1 MTFDSDVPMRDFE
14 ESDDGSDS
22 ETELLIRHHDGR
34 TTTQAYQHHHQQP
47 QHGSLFYSTKTAA
60 AAHGGGNRK
69 TNFLSQLFDIVGGTS
84 SKFDLVRN
92 TKNNNGNKNN
102 NNSGTSTQQ
111 TKYSS
116 SSSRLGGDN
125 HGGAQIR
132 FRNERSRERYSTQA
146 ANITTG
152 LNNAAQAAAGIY
164 GNHNNNSSSS
174 SYSLNFEAGMTGTY
188 NNHYSDSLQMSNMET
203 QPKKSA
209 TAPTSP
215 ASVDATSTMAAAATA
230 ANGQK
235 ANIDAD
241 SGSAVFYQKNR
252 RKSKRRSF
260 GNMCKMCLC
269 GCWRKWFAP
278 RELRAR
284 TVHLG
289 RATTEKFPPN
299 EIRNQKYNFI
309 SFLPL
314 VLFGQFRFFLNLYF
328 LIMALSQFI
337 PDIRIGYPYTY
348 WGPLGFVLTVTICR
362 EAIDDYRR
370 HQRDREVNSQKY
382 KRLIISDTRGY
393 EMVPSSKLKVGD
405 MIIVEK
411 NERVPA
417 DLALLRTSDRS
428 GSVFV
433 RTDQL
438 DGETDWKLRLA
449 VPSTQKLNK
458 DSDLFNIDASIYI
471 EKPQND
477 IHSFIGNFSMTDGSE
492 DTGLNVENT
501 LWANTV
507 VAAGTATGIVIYTGC
522 ETRSVMNNSQPR
534 SKVGL
539 LDMEINGLTKVL
551 FCAVLGL
558 SLVMMMLKG
567 FSGPWY
573 RYMFR
578 FVLLF
583 SYIIPISLRVNL
595 DMGKA
600 FYSWQMQNDPEIQGT
615 VVRSTTIPEELG
627 RISYVLTDKTGT
639 LTQNEMVF
647 KKIHLGIVSHDSDT
661 FHHVSEIIGSL
672 APTIFGSSTAT
683 ETNTKT
689 AIYNNRLRR
698 PEGWRE
704 WEAVKALALCHN
716 VTPVTDEDD
725 NRSVSTSSTFTSGG
739 GSASPTKSVI
749 NMDVA
754 QTNEHQY
761 QASSPDEIALVKWT
775 EQVGLTLIARDIT
788 SMTLQLKAHHR
799 GSDQYQVDDDALLHF
814 QILQIFPFTSE
825 SKRMGIIVKDSQ
837 SGEITF
843 YLKGADVVMQTI
855 VQYNDWLSE
864 ESGNMAREGLRTL
877 VVAKKVLSE
886 EQYNDF
892 ETRIN
897 AAGSSKI
904 DRAAKVAAVVES
916 LEREMELLCLT
927 GVEDRLQEG
936 VRPTLELLRNAGVRV
951 WMLTGDKLETACCI
965 AKSSQLIGR
974 NQGLH
979 VLRPVKTRTDA
990 HLELN
995 QFRRKQGH
1003 ALVISGESL
1012 EVCLQYYRIE
1022 FLELATACPAVVC
1035 CRCSP
1040 TQKAQVVQLIQRHTG
1055 KRTCAIGDGGNDVS
1069 MIQQAD
1075 AGVGIE
1081 GREGRQAS
1089 LAGDFSLPQFSH
1101 IAKLLLVHGR
1111 RSYKRSAALSQFV
1124 IHRGLIITT
1133 LQAVFSAVFYLSS
1146 VALYQGFLMVGY
1158 STLYTMF
1165 PVFSLVLD
1173 QDITSTTAV
1182 TYPELY
1188 KDLSK
1193 GRSLSYKTF
1202 FIWVLISIYQGGVIM
1217 YGALILFEDE
1227 FIHIVAIS
1235 FTALI
1240 MTELIMVALTVRTW
1254 HRLMVLAELFS
1265 LALYLISLFVLHE
1278 YFDWEFISSYDFLW
1292 KVSIITLVSC
1302 LPLYIIKF
1310 LRKKCS
1316 PPSYLKLT

>member
-1 MTFDSDVPMRDFE
+1 MSLRSDLALRDFDG
-14 ESDDGSDS
+14 ESDETDS
-22 ETELLIRHHDGR
+22 ETELLIRHHNGVSSSSGGAADG
-34 TTTQAYQHHHQQP
+34 HHHLTNTARQQ
-47 QHGSLFYSTKTAA
+47 QQYQRSRHGSYSSYSTQHNNT
-60 AAHGGGNRK
+60 HQ
-69 TNFLSQLFDIVGGTS
+69 TPSFLSQLFGVVGGT
-84 SKFDLVRN
+84 
-92 TKNNNGNKNN
+92 
-102 NNSGTSTQQ
+102 

-116 SSSRLGGDN
+116 SQNLKSKQTPQPPSSTATTTLLRSATASSLARDG
-125 HGGAQIR
+125 QIR
-132 FRNERSRERYSTQA
+132 FRNERSRERFATNQQKNSITTTGTTKSNITASQTSINNAAYAAKFTRSTPSSSYNLNSSNDPITLNVTGSGSYSETLQMSQMDTIQP
-146 ANITTG
+146 NITT
-152 LNNAAQAAAGIY
+152 
-164 GNHNNNSSSS
+164 
-174 SYSLNFEAGMTGTY
+174 T
-188 NNHYSDSLQMSNMET
+188 
-203 QPKKSA
+203 
-209 TAPTSP
+209 TSP
-215 ASVDATSTMAAAATA
+215 NGVMQTVIDPENGSTT
-230 ANGQK
+230 
-235 ANIDAD
+235 
-241 SGSAVFYQKNR
+241 VFYQKNR
-252 RKSKRRSF
+252 RKSKKRSF
-260 GNMCKMCLC
+260 GQLCKMCLC
-269 GCWRKWFAP
+269 GCWRKWFSA

-289 RATTEKFPPN
+289 RATNEKFPPN

-309 SFLPL
+309 TFLPL
-314 VLFGQFRFFLNLYF
+314 VLFEQFRFFLNLYF
-328 LIMALSQFI
+328 LLMALSQFI

-382 KRLIISDTRGY
+382 KRLIVSESRGY
-393 EMVPSSKLKVGD
+393 EMVPSSKIKVGD
-405 MIIVEK
+405 IIIVEK

-417 DLALLRTSDRS
+417 DLVLIRTSDKS

-458 DSDLFNIDASIYI
+458 DSDLFNIDASVYI

-477 IHSFIGNFSMTDGSE
+477 IHSFIGTFSMTDGSE
-492 DTGLNVENT
+492 ETGLNVENT

-507 VAAGTATGIVIYTGC
+507 VAAGTATGVVIYTGC

-647 KKIHLGIVSHDSDT
+647 KKVHLGIVSHDNDT
-661 FHHVSEIIGSL
+661 FHHVAEIISSL
-672 APTIFGSSTAT
+672 APTILRKSNATDTSS
-683 ETNTKT
+683 KT
-689 AIYNNRLRR
+689 SLYGNRMRR

-725 NRSVSTSSTFTSGG
+725 NRSVSTSSTFTSSVGG
-739 GSASPTKSVI
+739 GSNSPTKSVI
-749 NMDVA
+749 NMEVA
-754 QTNEHQY
+754 STNEHQY

-775 EQVGLTLIARDIT
+775 EQVGLTLIARDIS
-788 SMTLQLKAHHR
+788 SMTLQLKAHL
-799 GSDQYQVDDDALLHF
+799 QDDNLLHF
-814 QILQIFPFTSE
+814 QILKLFPFTSE

-837 SGEITF
+837 TGEIIF
-843 YLKGADVVMQTI
+843 YLKGADVVMSSI
-855 VQYNDWLSE
+855 VQYNDWLTE

-877 VVAKKVLSE
+877 VVAKKVLTE

-892 ETRIN
+892 ETRYTAAN
-897 AAGSSKI
+897 ASHS
-904 DRAAKVAAVVES
+904 DRPAKVAAAVES

-927 GVEDRLQEG
+927 GVEDRLQDG

-1040 TQKAQVVQLIQRHTG
+1040 TQKAQVVQLIQKHTG

-1089 LAGDFSLPQFSH
+1089 LAGDFSIPQFSH

-1173 QDITSTTAV
+1173 QDIDSSTAV

-1235 FTALI
+1235 FTSLI

-1278 YFDWEFISSYDFLW
+1278 YFDWEFISSTDFLG

-1302 LPLYIIKF
+1302 FPLYIIKF

-1316 PPSYLKLT
+1316 PPSYLKLS

>member
-1 MTFDSDVPMRDFE
+1 MDDV
-14 ESDDGSDS
+14 
-22 ETELLIRHHDGR
+22 T
-34 TTTQAYQHHHQQP
+34 
-47 QHGSLFYSTKTAA
+47 
-60 AAHGGGNRK
+60 
-69 TNFLSQLFDIVGGTS
+69 SQS
-84 SKFDLVRN
+84 
-92 TKNNNGNKNN
+92 
-102 NNSGTSTQQ
+102 
-111 TKYSS
+111 
-116 SSSRLGGDN
+116 
-125 HGGAQIR
+125 
-132 FRNERSRERYSTQA
+132 
-146 ANITTG
+146 
-152 LNNAAQAAAGIY
+152 
-164 GNHNNNSSSS
+164 
-174 SYSLNFEAGMTGTY
+174 
-188 NNHYSDSLQMSNMET
+188 
-203 QPKKSA
+203 SA
-209 TAPTSP
+209 TTPIVRENVP
-215 ASVDATSTMAAAATA
+215 L
-230 ANGQK
+230 
-235 ANIDAD
+235 I
-241 SGSAVFYQKNR
+241 NR
-252 RKSKRRSF
+252 PRRRWYIFS
-260 GNMCKMCLC
+260 
-269 GCWRKWFAP
+269 CWRKWFAP

-284 TVHLG
+284 TVNLG
-289 RATTEKFPPN
+289 RGSPEKFPPN
-299 EIRNQKYNFI
+299 EIRNQKYNFLT
-309 SFLPL
+309 FLPL
-314 VLFGQFRFFLNLYF
+314 VLFEQFRFFLNLYF
-328 LIMALSQFI
+328 LLMALSQFI

-348 WGPLGFVLTVTICR
+348 WGPLSFVLMVTICR
-362 EAIDDYRR
+362 EAVDDLRR

-382 KRLIISDTRGY
+382 KRLTSS
-393 EMVPSSKLKVGD
+393 ESQSFELVPSSKLKVGD
-405 MIIVEK
+405 VIIVEK

-417 DLALLRTSDRS
+417 DLILLRTSDKS

-449 VPSTQKLNK
+449 VPLTQKLNR
-458 DSDLFNIDASIYI
+458 DSDLFHISASVYI

-477 IHSFIGNFSMTDGSE
+477 IHSFIGTFSMRNGSE
-492 DTGLNVENT
+492 ETGLNVENT

-567 FSGPWY
+567 FNGPWY

-647 KKIHLGIVSHDSDT
+647 KKIHLGIVSHDNDT
-661 FHHVSEIIGSL
+661 FHDVGKLIQSI
-672 APTIFGSSTAT
+672 APTILNTNANSALTDQQLQNSS
-683 ETNTKT
+683 KQGF
-689 AIYNNRLRR
+689 YSGNRMRR

-716 VTPVTDEDD
+716 VTPITDEDD
-725 NRSVSTSSTFTSGG
+725 NKSVSTASTFASSA
-739 GSASPTKSVI
+739 GSVSPTKSVI
-749 NMDVA
+749 TIESNSA
-754 QTNEHQY
+754 EHQY

-775 EQVGLTLIARDIT
+775 EQVGLTLIARDIN
-788 SMTLQLKAHHR
+788 SMTLQLKLNKNN
-799 GSDQYQVDDDALLHF
+799 GSGQNLQDGVIQF
-814 QILQIFPFTSE
+814 QILQLFPFTSE
-825 SKRMGIIVKDSQ
+825 SKRMGIIVRDVQ

-843 YLKGADVVMQTI
+843 YLKGADVVMTSI

-877 VVAKKVLSE
+877 VVAKKILTND
-886 EQYNDF
+886 QYNDF
-892 ETRIN
+892 ETRYN
-897 AAGSSKI
+897 AARLSVT
-904 DRAAKVAAVVES
+904 DRVAKVASVIES

-927 GVEDRLQEG
+927 GVEDRLQDG

-979 VLRPVKTRTDA
+979 VLRSVKTRTDA

-1003 ALVISGESL
+1003 ALVVSGESL
-1012 EVCLQYYRIE
+1012 EVCLQYYRPE

-1040 TQKAQVVQLIQRHTG
+1040 TQKAQVVQLIQKHTG
-1055 KRTCAIGDGGNDVS
+1055 KRTCAVGDGGNDVS

-1089 LAGDFSLPQFSH
+1089 LAGDFSIPQFSH

-1173 QDITSTTAV
+1173 QDITSSTAV

-1188 KDLSK
+1188 KDLAK

-1235 FTALI
+1235 FSALI
-1240 MTELIMVALTVRTW
+1240 LTELIMVALTVRTW

-1265 LALYLISLFVLHE
+1265 LALYLISLAVLHE
-1278 YFDWEFISSYDFLW
+1278 YFDWEFIWSEDFLW

-1316 PPSYLKLT
+1316 PPSYLKLS

>member
-1 MTFDSDVPMRDFE
+1 MADNNVPLRDFDE
-14 ESDDGSDS
+14 ESETDS
-22 ETELLIRHHDGR
+22 ETELLIRRDVPSSG
-34 TTTQAYQHHHQQP
+34 
-47 QHGSLFYSTKTAA
+47 GSS
-60 AAHGGGNRK
+60 
-69 TNFLSQLFDIVGGTS
+69 
-84 SKFDLVRN
+84 
-92 TKNNNGNKNN
+92 NNNHGRAKRRKSSMGYSGADGDVGAGSSAAGSFLGNLFGH
-102 NNSGTSTQQ
+102 S
-111 TKYSS
+111 
-116 SSSRLGGDN
+116 LGSAAG
-125 HGGAQIR
+125 QIR
-132 FRNERSRERYSTQA
+132 YRNERSRERAKNS
-146 ANITTG
+146 
-152 LNNAAQAAAGIY
+152 NNSHGSSSVSKLAQLTHTSSGAGSGSGSGVGAGI
-164 GNHNNNSSSS
+164 G
-174 SYSLNFEAGMTGTY
+174 GT
-188 NNHYSDSLQMSNMET
+188 
-203 QPKKSA
+203 
-209 TAPTSP
+209 TSG
-215 ASVDATSTMAAAATA
+215 DGAATPGA
-230 ANGQK
+230 VPGDLTNGG
-235 ANIDAD
+235 AHGVVDPEN
-241 SGSAVFYQKNR
+241 GSSTVFYQHNR
-252 RKSKRRSF
+252 RKSKSRSI
-260 GNMCKMCLC
+260 GNICKVCLC
-269 GCWRKWFAP
+269 SCWRKWFRP

-284 TVHLG
+284 TVNLG
-289 RATTEKFPPN
+289 RVNTEKFPPN

-309 SFLPL
+309 TFLPL
-314 VLFGQFRFFLNLYF
+314 VLFEQFRFFLNLYF
-328 LIMALSQFI
+328 LLMALSQFI

-348 WGPLGFVLTVTICR
+348 WGPLGFVLMVTICR
-362 EAIDDYRR
+362 EAVDDLRR
-370 HQRDREVNSQKY
+370 HQRDHEVNSQKY
-382 KRLIISDTRGY
+382 KRLSATSTGGY

-405 MIIVEK
+405 VIIVEK

-417 DLALLRTSDRS
+417 DLILLRTSDRS

-438 DGETDWKLRLA
+438 DGETDWKPRLA
-449 VPSTQKLNK
+449 VPYTQKLSR
-458 DSDLFNIDASIYI
+458 DSELHSIDASFYV

-477 IHSFIGNFSMTDGSE
+477 IHSFIATFCMTDGSE
-492 DTGLNVENT
+492 DTGLSVENT

-567 FSGPWY
+567 FGGPWY

-600 FYSWQMQNDPEIQGT
+600 FYSWQMQNDSNIQGT

-647 KKIHLGIVSHDSDT
+647 KKIHLGIVSHDADT
-661 FHHVSEIIGSL
+661 FHHIGQMIQKLSGNILQQQQQQGSVS
-672 APTIFGSSTAT
+672 SSSSSG
-683 ETNTKT
+683 ES
-689 AIYNNRLRR
+689 NNKPPIMFAGNRMRR

-704 WEAVKALALCHN
+704 WEAVRALALCHN
-716 VTPVTDEDD
+716 VTPVSDDED
-725 NRSVSTSSTFTSGG
+725 NRSVSTASTVTGG
-739 GSASPTKSVI
+739 NNSPTKSVI
-749 NMDVA
+749 NIEAPGSTD
-754 QTNEHQY
+754 TEHQY
-761 QASSPDEIALVKWT
+761 QAASPDEIALVKWT
-775 EQVGLTLIARDIT
+775 EQVGLTLIARDLNT
-788 SMTLQLKAHHR
+788 MTLQVKTPN
-799 GSDQYQVDDDALLHF
+799 DDNDILLHY
-814 QILQIFPFTSE
+814 QILQLFPFTSE
-825 SKRMGIIVKDSQ
+825 SKRMGIIVRESKTGQ
-837 SGEITF
+837 ITF
-843 YLKGADVVMQTI
+843 YLKGADVVMSSI

-877 VVAKKVLSE
+877 VVAKKVLTE
-886 EQYNDF
+886 EQYSDF
-892 ETRIN
+892 EMRYN
-897 AAGSSKI
+897 AARLSI
-904 DRAAKVAAVVES
+904 TDRVAKVAAVTES
-916 LEREMELLCLT
+916 LERELELLCLT
-927 GVEDRLQEG
+927 GVEDRLQEN

-979 VLRPVKTRTDA
+979 VLRSVKTRTDA
-990 HLELN
+990 HQELN
-995 QFRRKQGH
+995 SFRRKQGH

-1012 EVCLQYYRIE
+1012 EVCLQYYRPE
-1022 FLELATACPAVVC
+1022 FLELATASPAVVC

-1040 TQKAQVVQLIQRHTG
+1040 TQKAQVVALIQKHTG
-1055 KRTCAIGDGGNDVS
+1055 KRTCAVGDGGNDVS

-1089 LAGDFSLPQFSH
+1089 LAGDFSIPQFSH
-1101 IAKLLLVHGR
+1101 IAKLLLIHGR

-1173 QDITSTTAV
+1173 QDITSETAV

-1217 YGALILFEDE
+1217 YGALILFVDE

-1235 FTALI
+1235 FSALI

-1265 LALYLISLFVLHE
+1265 LALYLISLAVLHE
-1278 YFDWEFISSYDFLW
+1278 YFDWEFIWSYDFLW
-1292 KVSIITLVSC
+1292 KVSLITLVSC

-1316 PPSYLKLT
+1316 PPSYLKLS